1 MNQFLKQITMT
12 VAAVAALSMTA
23 MAAEGTVTAD
33 GSLRVREESNTSAN
47 VLGSLAASATV
58 EVTAVTENGW
68 YQVEYNGHQG
78 YASGDYITVSAEDV
92 ASLPVLKDVQYGVI
106 NAGPLNVR
114 TGPSTEDT
122 VVKIFTVGTVITIVD
137 DSVEGWYET
146 EDGFLSSQYIDI
158 VSPEEAATLR
168 ATTTT
173 SSSTTSV
180 VDYAMQFLGCRY
192 VYGGTSTSGFDCSG
206 FTQYVYKN
214 FGISLNRS
222 SSAQYSNGVSVSR
235 SNLQAGDLLF
245 FSSSGG
251 GITHVGLY
259 IGNNQMIH
267 ASTPSTG
274 VIISDLSGYYSNTYV
289 GARRVL

>member
-47 VLGSLAASATV
+47 VLGSLSASATV
-58 EVTAVTENGW
+58 DITAVTENGW
-68 YQVEYNGHQG
+68 YQVDFNGQQA
-78 YASGDYITVSAEDV
+78 YASGEYITVSEEDY
-92 ASLPVLKDVQYGVI
+92 ASLPVLKDMQYGVI

-114 TGPSTEDT
+114 TGPNTEES
-122 VVKIFTVGTVITIVD
+122 VVKIFTMGTVVSIVD

-168 ATTTT
+168 AT
-173 SSSTTSV
+173 SSSNAYGSSV

-214 FGISLNRS
+214 FGVSLNRS
-222 SSAQYSNGVSVSR
+222 SGAQYSNGVSVSR
-235 SNLQAGDLLF
+235 SELQPGDLLF
-245 FSSSGG
+245 FNGYSSS
-251 GITHVGLY
+251 ITHVGLY

-274 VIISDLSGYYSNTYV
+274 VIISDLSGYYTNTYV